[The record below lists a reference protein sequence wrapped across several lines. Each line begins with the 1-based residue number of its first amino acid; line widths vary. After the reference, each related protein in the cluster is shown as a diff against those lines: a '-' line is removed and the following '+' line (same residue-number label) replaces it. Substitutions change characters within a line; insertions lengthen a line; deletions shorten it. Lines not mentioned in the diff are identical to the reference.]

1 LDLLGCLGLKSLDMP
16 KELTETGVKLNVRE
30 GLGIKTD
37 TLAKVEQWQ
46 HSRRVAR
53 YTCYIMM

>member
-1 LDLLGCLGLKSLDMP
+1 MP